1 MRLAQTCL
9 SGLQCHINLRR
20 CYYSFEGSFVLV
32 QRPTGGISK
41 SARPPWEL
49 FSKIISECL
58 ETVVSA
64 KLLVW
69 EQPVSVS
76 RVVRHSSQSSIAT
89 GSFLALILKA
99 DECPVNL
106 MLFPVCLAVLRLV
119 FFVFFKND
127 GILVRCVLLHGKH
140 YTPLRIICNL
150 ISGPSAS

>member
-1 MRLAQTCL
+1 MFSQAQQWRPLQGSFSLGAGAGCLECSYHSVWLAQTCL

-69 EQPVSVS
+69 ERPMSVG
-76 RVVRHSSQSSIAT
+76 RVIRHSSQSSIAT
-89 GSFLALILKA
+89 GSFFALILKA
-99 DECPVNL
+99 DECPVTL
-106 MLFPVCLAVLRLV
+106 TLFPVCLAVLRQV
-119 FFVFFKND
+119 FFVFFF
-127 GILVRCVLLHGKH
+127 
-140 YTPLRIICNL
+140 
-150 ISGPSAS
+150 